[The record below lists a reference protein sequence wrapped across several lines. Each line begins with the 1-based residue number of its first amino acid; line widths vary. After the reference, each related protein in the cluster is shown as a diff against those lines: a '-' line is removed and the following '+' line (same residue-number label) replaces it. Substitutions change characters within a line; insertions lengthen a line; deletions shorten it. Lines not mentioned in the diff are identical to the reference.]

1 MKQVAIIDYG
11 AGNVQSVRFAF
22 ERLGVKT
29 VVTSDSS
36 EIQSATH
43 VIFPGVGHAKAAKS
57 HLIETGLIDFI
68 KTLNQPVLGIC
79 LGMQLLCKQT
89 EEGPTEGLQIFDTNV
104 AKFNVN
110 LKVPAVGWA
119 PVKPNNHPLFE
130 RLDNEQFYFVHS
142 YYAQVSEQT
151 IALADYEIPYS
162 AALANNNFIG
172 VQFHPERSGEAGEQL
187 LNNFLKLS

>member
-151 IALADYEIPYS
+151 IGLADYEIPYS

>member
-29 VVTSDSS
+29 VITSDSS
-36 EIQSATH
+36 KIQNATH

-57 HLIETGLIDFI
+57 DLIETGLMDFI

-79 LGMQLLCKQT
+79 LGMQLLCNQT

-187 LNNFLKLS
+187 LTNFLKLS

>member
-11 AGNVQSVRFAF
+11 AGNVQSVQFAF
-22 ERLGVKT
+22 ERLGIKT

-36 EIQSATH
+36 QIQSASH

-79 LGMQLLCKQT
+79 LGMQLLCNQT
-89 EEGPTEGLQIFDTNV
+89 EEGPTKGLQVFNTNV
-104 AKFNVN
+104 VKFDVN

-119 PVKPNNHPLFE
+119 PVKSTNHPLFE
-130 RLDNEQFYFVHS
+130 SLDNEQFYFVHS
-142 YYAQVSEQT
+142 YYAQLSEQT
-151 IALADYEIPYS
+151 IGLADYQISYS
-162 AALANNNFIG
+162 AALANRNFLG

-187 LNNFLKLS
+187 LTNFLKLS

>member
-1 MKQVAIIDYG
+1 MTQVAIIDYG
-11 AGNVQSVRFAF
+11 AGNVQSVQFAF
-22 ERLGVKT
+22 ERLGIKT

-36 EIQSATH
+36 IIQSASH

-79 LGMQLLCKQT
+79 LGMQLLCNQT
-89 EEGPTEGLQIFDTNV
+89 EEGPTKGLQVFNTNV
-104 AKFNVN
+104 VKFDVN

-119 PVKPNNHPLFE
+119 PVKSENHPLFE
-130 RLDNEQFYFVHS
+130 SLENEQFYFVHS
-142 YYAQVSEQT
+142 YYAQLSEQT
-151 IALADYEIPYS
+151 IGLADYQISYS
-162 AALANNNFIG
+162 AALANRNFLG

-187 LNNFLKLS
+187 LTNFLKLS

>member
-57 HLIETGLIDFI
+57 HLIQTGLIDFI

>member
-1 MKQVAIIDYG
+1 MTQVAIIDYG
-11 AGNVQSVRFAF
+11 AGNVQSVQFAF
-22 ERLGVKT
+22 ERLGIKT

-36 EIQSATH
+36 IIQSASH

-79 LGMQLLCKQT
+79 LGMQLLCNQT
-89 EEGPTEGLQIFDTNV
+89 EEGPTKGLQIFDTSV
-104 AKFNVN
+104 VKFDVD

-119 PVKPNNHPLFE
+119 PVKSKNHPLFE

-142 YYAQVSEQT
+142 YYAEVSEQT
-151 IALADYEIPYS
+151 IGLADYQVSYS
-162 AALANNNFIG
+162 AALANKNFLG
-172 VQFHPERSGEAGEQL
+172 VQFHPERSGKAGEQL
-187 LNNFLKLS
+187 LTNFLKLS

>member
-11 AGNVQSVRFAF
+11 AGNVQSVRFSF

-36 EIQSATH
+36 EIQTATH

-79 LGMQLLCKQT
+79 LGMQLLCNQT
-89 EEGPTEGLQIFDTNV
+89 EEGSTEGLQIFDTNV

-119 PVKPNNHPLFE
+119 PVKLNNHPLFE

-187 LNNFLKLS
+187 LTNFLKLS

>member
-11 AGNVQSVRFAF
+11 AGNVQSVQFAF
-22 ERLGVKT
+22 ERLGIKT

-36 EIQSATH
+36 QIQSASH

-57 HLIETGLIDFI
+57 HLIKTGLIDFI

-79 LGMQLLCKQT
+79 LGMQLLCNQT
-89 EEGPTEGLQIFDTNV
+89 EEGPTKGLQVFNTNV
-104 AKFNVN
+104 VKFDVN

-119 PVKPNNHPLFE
+119 PVKSVNHALFE
-130 RLDNEQFYFVHS
+130 SLDNEQFYFVHS
-142 YYAQVSEQT
+142 YYAQLSEQT
-151 IALADYEIPYS
+151 IGLADYQILYS
-162 AALANNNFIG
+162 AALANRNFLG

-187 LNNFLKLS
+187 LTNFLKLS

>member
-89 EEGPTEGLQIFDTNV
+89 EEGPTEGLQSFDTNV

-130 RLDNEQFYFVHS
+130 RLHNEQFYFVHS

-151 IALADYEIPYS
+151 IALADYEISYS

>member
-119 PVKPNNHPLFE
+119 SVKPNNPPLFE
-130 RLDNEQFYFVHS
+130 RLDKEQFYLVHS

>member
-119 PVKPNNHPLFE
+119 SVKPNNHPLFE
-130 RLDNEQFYFVHS
+130 RLHNEQFYFVHS
-142 YYAQVSEQT
+142 YYAQLSEQT

>member
-142 YYAQVSEQT
+142 YYAQLSEQT

>member
-1 MKQVAIIDYG
+1 MTQVAIIDYG
-11 AGNVQSVRFAF
+11 AGNVQSVQFAF
-22 ERLGVKT
+22 ERLGIKT

-36 EIQSATH
+36 IIQSASH

-79 LGMQLLCKQT
+79 LGMQLLCNQT
-89 EEGPTEGLQIFDTNV
+89 EEGPTKGLQVFNTNV
-104 AKFNVN
+104 VKFDVN

-119 PVKPNNHPLFE
+119 PVKSTNHPLFE
-130 RLDNEQFYFVHS
+130 SLDNEQFYFVHS
-142 YYAQVSEQT
+142 YYAQLSEQT
-151 IALADYEIPYS
+151 IGLADYQISYS
-162 AALANNNFIG
+162 AALANRNFLG

-187 LNNFLKLS
+187 LTNFLKLT

>member
-1 MKQVAIIDYG
+1 MTQVAIIDYG
-11 AGNVQSVRFAF
+11 AGNVQSVQFAF
-22 ERLGVKT
+22 ERLGIKT

-36 EIQSATH
+36 IIQSASH

-79 LGMQLLCKQT
+79 LGMQLLCNQT
-89 EEGPTEGLQIFDTNV
+89 EEGPTKGLQVFNTNV
-104 AKFNVN
+104 VKFDVN

-119 PVKPNNHPLFE
+119 PVKSTNHPLFE
-130 RLDNEQFYFVHS
+130 SLDNEQFYFVHS
-142 YYAQVSEQT
+142 YYAQLSEQT
-151 IALADYEIPYS
+151 IGLADYQISYS
-162 AALANNNFIG
+162 VALANRNFLG

-187 LNNFLKLS
+187 LTNFLKLT

>member
-36 EIQSATH
+36 EIQTATH

-79 LGMQLLCKQT
+79 LGMQLLCNQT
-89 EEGPTEGLQIFDTNV
+89 EEGSTEGLQIFDTNV
-104 AKFNVN
+104 SKFNVN

-119 PVKPNNHPLFE
+119 PVKLNNHPLFE

>member
-57 HLIETGLIDFI
+57 HLIETGLMDFI

-79 LGMQLLCKQT
+79 LGMQLLCNQT

-151 IALADYEIPYS
+151 IALADYENPYS

-187 LNNFLKLS
+187 LTNFLKLS

>member
-36 EIQSATH
+36 KIQSATH

-68 KTLNQPVLGIC
+68 KSLNQPVLGIC
-79 LGMQLLCKQT
+79 LGMQLLCNQT

-187 LNNFLKLS
+187 LTNFLKLS

>member
-1 MKQVAIIDYG
+1 MKQVASIDYG
-11 AGNVQSVRFAF
+11 AGNVQSVQFAF
-22 ERLGVKT
+22 ERLGIKT

-36 EIQSATH
+36 QIQSASH

-79 LGMQLLCKQT
+79 LGMQLLCNQT
-89 EEGPTEGLQIFDTNV
+89 EEGPTKGLQVFNTNV
-104 AKFNVN
+104 VKFDVN

-119 PVKPNNHPLFE
+119 PVKSTNHPLFE
-130 RLDNEQFYFVHS
+130 SLDNEQFYFVHS
-142 YYAQVSEQT
+142 YYAQLSEQT
-151 IALADYEIPYS
+151 IGLADYQISYS
-162 AALANNNFIG
+162 AALANGNFLG

-187 LNNFLKLS
+187 LTNFLKLT

>member
-1 MKQVAIIDYG
+1 MNQVAIIDYG
-11 AGNVQSVRFAF
+11 AGNVQSVQFAF
-22 ERLGVKT
+22 ERLGIKT

-36 EIQSATH
+36 QIQSASH

-79 LGMQLLCKQT
+79 LGMQLLCNQT
-89 EEGPTEGLQIFDTNV
+89 EEGPTKGLQVFNTNV
-104 AKFNVN
+104 VKFDVN

-119 PVKPNNHPLFE
+119 PVKSTNHPLFE
-130 RLDNEQFYFVHS
+130 SLDNEQFYFVHS
-142 YYAQVSEQT
+142 YYAQLSEQT
-151 IALADYEIPYS
+151 IGLTDYQISYS
-162 AALANNNFIG
+162 AALANRNFLG

-187 LNNFLKLS
+187 LTNFLKLT

>member
-57 HLIETGLIDFI
+57 HLIQTGLIDFI

-130 RLDNEQFYFVHS
+130 RLHNEQFYFVHS
-142 YYAQVSEQT
+142 YYAQLSEQT

>member
-119 PVKPNNHPLFE
+119 PVKLNNHPLFE

>member
-1 MKQVAIIDYG
+1 MNQVAIIDYG
-11 AGNVQSVRFAF
+11 AGNVQSVQFAF
-22 ERLGVKT
+22 ERLGIKT

-36 EIQSATH
+36 QIQSASH

-79 LGMQLLCKQT
+79 LGMQLLCNQT
-89 EEGPTEGLQIFDTNV
+89 EEGPTKGLQVFNTNV
-104 AKFNVN
+104 VKFDVN

-119 PVKPNNHPLFE
+119 PVKSMNHPLFE
-130 RLDNEQFYFVHS
+130 SLDNEQFYFVHS
-142 YYAQVSEQT
+142 YYAQLSEQT
-151 IALADYEIPYS
+151 IGLTDYQISYS
-162 AALANNNFIG
+162 AALANRNFLG

-187 LNNFLKLS
+187 LTNFLKLT

>member
-57 HLIETGLIDFI
+57 HLIQTGLIDFI

-130 RLDNEQFYFVHS
+130 RLHNEQFYFVHS

>member
-11 AGNVQSVRFAF
+11 AGNVQSVQFAF
-22 ERLGVKT
+22 ERLGIKT

-36 EIQSATH
+36 QIQGASH

-79 LGMQLLCKQT
+79 LGMQLLCNQT
-89 EEGPTEGLQIFDTNV
+89 EEGPTKGLQVFNTNV
-104 AKFNVN
+104 VKFDVN

-119 PVKPNNHPLFE
+119 PVKSTNHPLFE
-130 RLDNEQFYFVHS
+130 SLDNEQFYFVHS
-142 YYAQVSEQT
+142 YYAQLSEQT
-151 IALADYEIPYS
+151 IGLADYQISYS
-162 AALANNNFIG
+162 AALANRNFLG

-187 LNNFLKLS
+187 LTNFLKLT

>member
-11 AGNVQSVRFAF
+11 AGNVQSVQFAF
-22 ERLGVKT
+22 ERLGIKT

-36 EIQSATH
+36 QIQSASH

-79 LGMQLLCKQT
+79 LGMQLLCNQT
-89 EEGPTEGLQIFDTNV
+89 EEGPTKGLQVFNTNV
-104 AKFNVN
+104 VKFDVN

-119 PVKPNNHPLFE
+119 PVKSMNHPLFE
-130 RLDNEQFYFVHS
+130 SLDNEQFYFVHS
-142 YYAQVSEQT
+142 YYAQLNEQT
-151 IALADYEIPYS
+151 IGLADYQISYS
-162 AALANNNFIG
+162 AALANRNFLG

-187 LNNFLKLS
+187 LTNFLKLT

>member
-119 PVKPNNHPLFE
+119 SVKPNNHPLFE
-130 RLDNEQFYFVHS
+130 RLHNEQFYFVHS

>member
-1 MKQVAIIDYG
+1 MTQVAIIDYG
-11 AGNVQSVRFAF
+11 AGNVQSVQFAF
-22 ERLGVKT
+22 ERLGIKT

-36 EIQSATH
+36 IIQSASH

-79 LGMQLLCKQT
+79 LGMQLLCNQT
-89 EEGPTEGLQIFDTNV
+89 EEGPTKGLQVFNTNV
-104 AKFNVN
+104 VKFDVN

-119 PVKPNNHPLFE
+119 PVKSTNHPLFE
-130 RLDNEQFYFVHS
+130 SLDNEQFYFVHS
-142 YYAQVSEQT
+142 YYAQLSEQT
-151 IALADYEIPYS
+151 IGLADYQISYS
-162 AALANNNFIG
+162 AALANRNFLG

-187 LNNFLKLS
+187 LTNFLKLS

>member
-57 HLIETGLIDFI
+57 HLIQTGLIDFI

-110 LKVPAVGWA
+110 LKVPVVGWA
-119 PVKPNNHPLFE
+119 SVKPNNHPLFE
-130 RLDNEQFYFVHS
+130 RLHNEQFYFVHS

>member
-57 HLIETGLIDFI
+57 HLIQTGLIDFI

-130 RLDNEQFYFVHS
+130 RLHNEQFYFVHS

-151 IALADYEIPYS
+151 IALADYAIPYS

>member
-11 AGNVQSVRFAF
+11 AGNVQSVQFAF
-22 ERLGVKT
+22 ERLGIKT

-36 EIQSATH
+36 QIQSASH

-79 LGMQLLCKQT
+79 LGMQLLCNQT
-89 EEGPTEGLQIFDTNV
+89 EEGPTKGLQVFNTNV
-104 AKFNVN
+104 VKFDVN

-119 PVKPNNHPLFE
+119 PVKSTNHPLFE
-130 RLDNEQFYFVHS
+130 SLDNEQFYFVHS
-142 YYAQVSEQT
+142 YYAQLSEQT
-151 IALADYEIPYS
+151 IGLADYQISYS
-162 AALANNNFIG
+162 AALANRNFLG
-172 VQFHPERSGEAGEQL
+172 VQFHPERSGEAGKQL
-187 LNNFLKLS
+187 LTNFLKLS

>member
-11 AGNVQSVRFAF
+11 AGNVQSVQFAF
-22 ERLGVKT
+22 ERLGIKT

-36 EIQSATH
+36 QIQSASH

-79 LGMQLLCKQT
+79 LGMQLLCNQT
-89 EEGPTEGLQIFDTNV
+89 EEGPTKGLQVFNTNV
-104 AKFNVN
+104 VKFDVN

-119 PVKPNNHPLFE
+119 PVKSTNHPLFE
-130 RLDNEQFYFVHS
+130 SLDNEQFYFVHS
-142 YYAQVSEQT
+142 YYAQLSEQT
-151 IALADYEIPYS
+151 IGLTDYQISYS
-162 AALANNNFIG
+162 AALANRNFLG

-187 LNNFLKLS
+187 LTNFLKLT

>member
-11 AGNVQSVRFAF
+11 AGNVQSVQFAF
-22 ERLGVKT
+22 ERLGIKT

-36 EIQSATH
+36 QIQSASH

-79 LGMQLLCKQT
+79 LGMQLLCNQT
-89 EEGPTEGLQIFDTNV
+89 EEGPTKGLQVFNTNV
-104 AKFNVN
+104 VKFDVN

-119 PVKPNNHPLFE
+119 LVKSTNHPLFE
-130 RLDNEQFYFVHS
+130 SLDNEQFYFVHS
-142 YYAQVSEQT
+142 YYAQLSEQT
-151 IALADYEIPYS
+151 IGLADYQISYS
-162 AALANNNFIG
+162 AALANRNFLG

-187 LNNFLKLS
+187 LTNFLKLT

>member
-1 MKQVAIIDYG
+1 MKQAAIIDYG

-57 HLIETGLIDFI
+57 HLIETDLIDFI

-79 LGMQLLCKQT
+79 LGMQLLCNQT

-187 LNNFLKLS
+187 LTNFLKLS

>member
-1 MKQVAIIDYG
+1 MKQAAIIDYG

-57 HLIETGLIDFI
+57 HLIETDLIDLI

-79 LGMQLLCKQT
+79 LGMQLLCNQT

-187 LNNFLKLS
+187 LTNFLKLS